1 MRKETRFAFTAL
13 AVQIA
18 LLNGVASAHEKFS
31 VDPSIQQK
39 LEVAV
44 QESDGFLKQ
53 INIIGVDEQSG
64 EALLLGVNGPIA
76 GRTDTSGGTPRSPQS
91 RSTLSKD
98 AYTCKQTNFDSAF
111 PYALLD
117 AWAKFPE
124 FQSKLSTA
132 IVLRQALD
140 RIMIGFNGTSAAAT
154 TNRATNPLL
163 QDVNIGWLQKIR
175 AGAADRVLDEVVEAS
190 GEVTLGPRKV
200 IKVAGVD
207 TVFEGDYATL
217 DGLVF
222 DGIQMLDPWH
232 RSRPDLRVMVSRN
245 LMHSKL
251 LAAVEKGADS
261 NQEENAA
268 QEIVSRARLG
278 GLPVVDAPFFPDNTV
293 LVTTLSNLSIYYQN
307 GARRRHLKDEPEL
320 DRIADYQSS
329 NEAYLIE
336 DFGLVALIE
345 NITPVAY
352 PASTEA

>member
-18 LLNGVASAHEKFS
+18 LLNGVTSAHEKFN
-31 VDPSIQQK
+31 VDPSVQQK

-53 INIIGVDEQSG
+53 INIIGVDDQSG

-76 GRTDTSGGTPRSPQS
+76 GRTDTAAGTARNPKNRSA
-91 RSTLSKD
+91 LSKD

-111 PYALLD
+111 PYPLLD
-117 AWAKFPE
+117 AWAKFPD
-124 FQSKLSTA
+124 FQVKLSNA
-132 IVLRQALD
+132 IILRQALD
-140 RIMIGFNGTSAAAT
+140 RIMIGFNGTSAAVT
-154 TNRATNPLL
+154 TNISTSPLL

-175 AGAADRVLDEVVEAS
+175 TSATDRVLDAA
-190 GEVTLGPRKV
+190 TIGPRKV

-207 TVFEGDYATL
+207 TVFEGDYANL

-222 DGIQMLDPWH
+222 DAVQMLDPWH

-278 GLPVVDAPFFPDNTV
+278 GLQVVDAPFFPDNTV

-329 NEAYLIE
+329 NEAYVIE
-336 DFGLVALIE
+336 DFGLVALVE
-345 NITPVAY
+345 GITAVTY
-352 PASTEA
+352 PEPTEA

>member
-18 LLNGVASAHEKFS
+18 LLNGVTSAHEKFS

-39 LEVAV
+39 LEVAI

-76 GRTDTSGGTPRSPQS
+76 SRTDTAAGNPRSPQN
-91 RSTLSKD
+91 RSGLSKD
-98 AYTCKQTNFDSAF
+98 AYTCKKTDFDSAF

-124 FQSKLSTA
+124 FQSKLSAA

-140 RIMIGFNGTSAAAT
+140 RIMIGFNGTSAAVS
-154 TNRATNPLL
+154 TNLGANPLL

-175 AGAADRVLDEVVEAS
+175 TGAADRVLDAA
-190 GEVTLGPRKV
+190 TIGPRKV

-207 TVFEGDYATL
+207 TVFEGDYANL

-222 DGIQMLDPWH
+222 DAVQMLEPWH
-232 RSRPDLRVMVSRN
+232 RTRPDLRVMVSRN

-268 QEIVSRARLG
+268 EEIVNKARLG

-307 GARRRHLKDEPEL
+307 SARRRHLKDEPEL

-336 DFGLVALIE
+336 DFGLVALVE
-345 NITPVAY
+345 GITAVTY
-352 PASTEA
+352 PAPTAA

>member
-18 LLNGVASAHEKFS
+18 LLNGVASAHEKFNVTPS
-31 VDPSIQQK
+31 VQQK
-39 LEVAV
+39 LEVAI

-53 INIIGVDEQSG
+53 INIIGVDDQSG

-76 GRTDTSGGTPRSPQS
+76 GRTDTSGGTPRSPLN

-98 AYTCKQTNFDSAF
+98 EYTCKQTNFDSAF
-111 PYALLD
+111 PYPLLD

-124 FQSKLSTA
+124 FQTKLSNA

-154 TNRATNPLL
+154 TNRTTNPLL

-175 AGAADRVLDEVVEAS
+175 DGADERVLDTATI
-190 GEVTLGPRKV
+190 GKRQV

-207 TVFEGDYATL
+207 TVFEGDYANL

-222 DGIQMLDPWH
+222 DAVQMLDPWH
-232 RSRPDLRVMVSRN
+232 RSRPDLRVLVSRN

-251 LAAVEKGADS
+251 LAAVEKGAES
-261 NQEENAA
+261 NQEENSA

-293 LVTTLSNLSIYYQN
+293 LVTTLSNLSIYYQIE
-307 GARRRHLKDEPEL
+307 GRRRHLKDEPEL

-329 NEAYLIE
+329 NEAYVIE
-336 DFGLVALIE
+336 DFGLVALVEGIE
-345 NITPVAY
+345 LVAY
-352 PASTEA
+352 PLPTEA

>member
-1 MRKETRFAFTAL
+1 MRKETRFAFAAL

-18 LLNGVASAHEKFS
+18 LINGVASAHEKFN

-53 INIIGVDEQSG
+53 INIIGVDDQSG
-64 EALLLGVNGPIA
+64 EALLLGVNGPVA
-76 GRTDTSGGTPRSPQS
+76 SRTDTSGGTPRSPLN
-91 RSTLSKD
+91 RSALSKD
-98 AYTCKQTNFDSAF
+98 TYTCKQTNFDSAV

-117 AWAKFPE
+117 AWAKFPD
-124 FQSKLSTA
+124 FQVKLSNA
-132 IVLRQALD
+132 IILRQALD

-154 TNRATNPLL
+154 TNSTTSPLL

-175 AGAADRVLDEVVEAS
+175 TGAVDRVLDEVVEAS

-251 LAAVEKGADS
+251 LAAVEKGADA

-329 NEAYLIE
+329 NEAYVIE

-345 NITPVAY
+345 NITPVNY
-352 PASTEA
+352 PAPT